1 MQLLLVSIC
10 LAICSST
17 LVSATDPHYVIFI
30 PQTLEEGSQEKA
42 CVTIQGLENGL
53 HLKLEL
59 REGDHI
65 HEIAEQDIKT
75 AEFSHCYSFL
85 VPSVEHSNKDWSFH
99 VSGQGED
106 LKIDETRKVNIA
118 KRHYSCVMQTD
129 KSTYKPNDIV
139 RLRLVS
145 LDHDFHISNENY
157 EKILLLD
164 PNGHY
169 IGQWLNVTTDH
180 GFADLTYH
188 LAKELNLG
196 DYTFSV
202 PNKCKQTFTVAEYV
216 LKRFEVHNNLPTTVA
231 STAKS
236 FNLEVCSSYTY
247 GKPVQGN
254 LDIEICP
261 EIRPVCLSYYGCCG
275 LYDHDEHDSEKCIKI
290 THAKTDSK
298 GCLSREIDLHAF
310 NFSGEDQNKQI
321 QIVSKL
327 TEDGTGH
334 TEEATA
340 ELQLRSYQ
348 KIKFENTGIV
358 YQRGVPFS
366 GKIKVTDHD
375 NKPLA
380 NVAVAIISHE
390 DFKKLATLETDKD
403 GLAHFALNTDSW
415 GESFGLTAIFLTKED
430 VDADL
435 DIGYLMFSDA
445 TIWVHSHYSESQSFL
460 NLETRGR
467 DQLPCDSDL
476 SVNVDYHIN
485 KDQLDS
491 KTDHISFFYFT
502 ANEDG
507 IYSHEEYKVDIT
519 EQSSGSTLQGSFSIK
534 VHLDAKLSPHFT
546 LSVYTLLPKGE
557 TLSGITFFEV
567 SACFGNKVQLKF
579 SEEQVHPGGKV
590 NLDVS
595 AEAGSLC
602 SVRSVDKGYLLQY
615 PHDDVSLAAQVQNSL
630 SRPYGYYRDGFE
642 QEDHQCPEN
651 QTVAR
656 RWEPVF
662 DTSFLFQVSQLRLI
676 TNTHVKKPVE
686 CVDNDLVAPRYTSK
700 KKHDQKAKEDEVKQR
715 SPRTSFPDTWLFEL
729 VVVGP
734 EGHTVLNLNTP
745 DSITKWE
752 TDAVCLGKSGIGEI
766 RNVGLVAFQPYFI
779 DLVIPYSVV
788 QGEKFKID
796 AQIFSY
802 EKKCILVAV
811 SLSEVD
817 GIHTVQGKD
826 QARCVCD
833 SHVSHFSWDA
843 TATKLNEIKIHIESG
858 SLEIEGDCKED
869 HLLITKEHRVDSI
882 EKTIVVKPMGY
893 EEQITETH
901 LLYAKDDTQ
910 KVSYTLN
917 IPDRLIPGT
926 ERAHII
932 VVGDIMGNILVNLE
946 NIIHL
951 PDGCGEQSVSKLSRY
966 CYSLEYLQSVNEL
979 TRETKEKFLEHIVE
993 GYQKQLTFKNESGGG
1008 YATFPGGSSDQWITA
1023 LVVKALNCAKQFIHV
1038 DDQDIQKAIQWLE
1051 SIQLSNGCF
1060 NDSDSYFY
1068 NDLEDDELT
1077 QTAFILISLLEHQ
1090 TFHDKS
1096 IVEKAKSCIT
1106 KGADTAK
1113 SPHVLA
1119 ILAYAFTLLGDSEM
1133 RALMLKR
1140 LDEHATIEGET
1151 KHWQGTSYRH
1161 GNIEISSYAILALL
1175 SDKIITHKDL
1185 EQSAYSIH
1193 WLASQQNPWG
1203 GFSSSQDTTL
1213 ALHALAKYAKATNHK
1228 KGDSTVVIEDDS
1240 GFHRE
1245 VQVTKQNSLLVQ
1257 TIDLPKVPGT
1267 YTASIKGD
1275 GCVYTQAHLH
1285 YSEVPDEHEVHFA
1298 VNVTTEPAVCTRDAQ
1313 TKFDVHIEA
1322 RYLGKRSKTNMIM
1335 IEAELLSG
1343 FVPVANSI
1351 RKLNRRYDV
1360 RRVDVLPGEVQIY
1373 LDHLDHDTTEF
1384 VFTIEQ
1390 ETHVENLHP
1399 ANVAVLD
1406 YYVPVIKTHATYNAP
1421 CSQAHCNVRASERR
1435 DCGKPGIT
1443 KEECEQNNCCY
1454 DTSVVNAK
1462 WCFFHDYNTIEAKED
1477 HDSHE
1482 TQQTQEAH

>member
-10 LAICSST
+10 LVICSST

-59 REGDHI
+59 RKGDDI

-85 VPSVEHSNKDWSFH
+85 VPLVEHSSKDWSFH

-118 KRHYSCVMQTD
+118 KKHYSCVIQTD

-139 RLRLVS
+139 KLRLVS

-157 EKILLLD
+157 EKILLLNPD
-164 PNGHY
+164 GHH
-169 IGQWLNVTTDH
+169 IGQWLNVTTNH

-188 LAKELNLG
+188 LSKELTLG
-196 DYTFSV
+196 NYKFTV
-202 PNKCKQTFTVAEYV
+202 PNKCQQTFTVAEYV
-216 LKRFEVHNNLPTTVA
+216 LKRFEVHINLPTNVA
-231 STAKS
+231 ITEKS
-236 FNLEVCSSYTY
+236 FNLEVCGSYTY

-261 EIRPVCLSYYGCCG
+261 GNPRCFSPLRSCSHF
-275 LYDHDEHDSEKCIKI
+275 DDDDHDSEECIKI
-290 THAKTDSK
+290 THVKTDSK

-310 NFSGEDQNKQI
+310 NFSGEDQNKQL
-321 QIVSKL
+321 QIVSTL
-327 TEDGTGH
+327 TEDGTDH
-334 TEEATA
+334 TEEASA
-340 ELQLRSYQ
+340 SLHFSSHH
-348 KIKFENTGIV
+348 KITFVNTGML
-358 YQRGVPFS
+358 YQRGVPFT
-366 GKIKVTDHD
+366 GKIKVTDQ
-375 NKPLA
+375 NNQPMAQVVVKILSGE
-380 NVAVAIISHE
+380 NLEKI
-390 DFKKLATLETDKD
+390 ATLGTYKD
-403 GLAHFALNTDSW
+403 GVADFTLHTDSW
-415 GESFGLTAIFLTKED
+415 TDIVALAAVLVTKED
-430 VDADL
+430 VDEDL
-435 DIGYLMFSDA
+435 DLRNLMFSEA
-445 TIWVHSHYSESQSFL
+445 VAWVLPHYSESQSFL
-460 NLETRGR
+460 NLEGRGR
-467 DQLPCDSDL
+467 DELPCDSDL

-485 KDQLDS
+485 KNQLDS

-502 ANEDG
+502 SNEDG
-507 IYSHEEYKVDIT
+507 IYSHEEHKVDIT
-519 EQSSGSTLQGSFSIK
+519 EQSSHSVLKGSFPIK
-534 VHLDAKLSPHFT
+534 VHLDAKLSPHFV

-557 TLSGITFFEV
+557 TLSSIAFFEV
-567 SACFGNKVQLKF
+567 SACFANKVQLKF

-615 PHDDVSLAAQVQNSL
+615 PRDDVSFANQVKNRL
-630 SRPYGYYRDGFE
+630 SRPHGFYNVDFRG
-642 QEDHQCPEN
+642 EDHQCPEN
-651 QTVAR
+651 QTAVQR
-656 RWEPVF
+656 FQPVF
-662 DTSFLFQVSQLRLI
+662 DTSSLFQASTMMLI
-676 TNTHVKKPVE
+676 TNTRVKKPVE
-686 CVDNDLVAPRYTSK
+686 CVDNLVAARQGSK
-700 KKHDQKAKEDEVKQR
+700 KKHGLKAKEDEVKQR
-715 SPRTSFPDTWLFEL
+715 SPRISFPATWLFEL

-766 RNVGLVAFQPYFI
+766 RNVGLVTFQTYFI
-779 DLVIPYSVV
+779 DLIIPYSVV

-811 SLSEVD
+811 SLFEVD

-833 SHVSHFSWDA
+833 GHVSHFSWDA

-858 SLEIEGDCKED
+858 SLQIEGDCKED
-869 HLLITKEHRVDSI
+869 HLLITKDHRMDSI

-893 EEQITETH
+893 EEEITETH
-901 LLYAKDDTQ
+901 LLYANDITQ
-910 KVSYTLN
+910 KVSFTLN
-917 IPDRLIPGT
+917 IPDRMIPGT

-932 VVGDIMGNILVNLE
+932 VVGDIMGNIFVNLE

-966 CYSLEYLQSVNEL
+966 CYSLEYLQSTNEI
-979 TRETKEKFLEHIVE
+979 TPETKEKFLEHMVE
-993 GYQKQLTFKNESGGG
+993 GYQKLLTFKTESGG
-1008 YATFPGGSSDQWITA
+1008 YATFAGRSANKWITA
-1023 LVVKALNCAKQFIHV
+1023 LVVKALNCAKQFIYV
-1038 DDQDIQKAIQWLE
+1038 DEKDIQEAIHWLKTV
-1051 SIQLSNGCF
+1051 QLPNGCF
-1060 NDSDSYFY
+1060 NISESYFY
-1068 NDLEDDELT
+1068 NDIDDEELT
-1077 QTAFILISLLEHQ
+1077 ETTFILISLLEHRLV
-1090 TFHDKS
+1090 HDGS
-1096 IVEKAKSCIT
+1096 IVENAKSCIT
-1106 KGADTAK
+1106 KGAETVN
-1113 SPHVLA
+1113 SPHALA
-1119 ILAYAFTLLGDSEM
+1119 LLAYAFTLLGDSEM

-1140 LDEHATIEGET
+1140 LDEHAKREGDR
-1151 KHWQGTSYRH
+1151 KYWIGTGYRH
-1161 GNIEISSYAILALL
+1161 GDLEISSYAILALL

-1185 EQSAYSIH
+1185 EQSSYSVY

-1228 KGDSTVVIEDDS
+1228 KGDSTVIIEDDS
-1240 GFHRE
+1240 GFHKE
-1245 VQVTKQNSLLVQ
+1245 VHVTKQNSLLVQ
-1257 TIDLPKVPGT
+1257 TVDLPKIPGI

-1285 YSEVPDEHEVHFA
+1285 YAEVPDEHDLYFA
-1298 VNVTTEPAVCTRDAQ
+1298 VNVTTDPVVCTRDAQ
-1313 TKFDVHIEA
+1313 TKFDVHIET
-1322 RYLGKRSKTNMIM
+1322 RYEGKRSKTNMIM
-1335 IEAELLSG
+1335 IKAELLSG
-1343 FVPVANSI
+1343 YVPDSKSI
-1351 RKLNRRYDV
+1351 RKLKGRDDV

-1373 LDHLDHDTTEF
+1373 LDHLARETKEY
-1384 VFTIEQ
+1384 VFTIKQ
-1390 ETHVENLHP
+1390 ETRVENSHP
-1399 ANVAVLD
+1399 ANVVVLD
-1406 YYVPVIKTHATYNAP
+1406 YYVPVMKAHATYNSP
-1421 CSQAHCNVRASERR
+1421 CSKAHCNVRASERR

-1443 KEECEQNNCCY
+1443 KEECEQKNCCY
-1454 DTSVVNAK
+1454 DTSVMDAK
-1462 WCFFHDYNTIEAKED
+1462 WCFFHDYNTIEVEED
-1477 HDSHE
+1477 HHSHE

>member
-59 REGDHI
+59 RKDDHI

-75 AEFSHCYSFL
+75 SEFSHCYSFL
-85 VPSVEHSNKDWSFH
+85 VPLVEHSSKDWLFH
-99 VSGQGED
+99 VSWQGED
-106 LKIDETRKVNIA
+106 LKIDETRKVTIA
-118 KRHYSCVMQTD
+118 KKHYSCVIQTD

-139 RLRLVS
+139 KLRLVS
-145 LDHDFHISNENY
+145 LDHDFHISDENY
-157 EKILLLD
+157 EQILLLD
-164 PNGHY
+164 PNGHH
-169 IGQWLNVTTDH
+169 IGQWMNVTTNH
-180 GFADLTYH
+180 GFADLSYH
-188 LAKELNLG
+188 LSKELTLG
-196 DYTFSV
+196 IYKFAV
-202 PNKCKQTFTVAEYV
+202 PNKCHQTFTVAEYV
-216 LKRFEVHNNLPTTVA
+216 LKRFEVHINLPTTVA

-236 FNLEVCSSYTY
+236 FNLEACGSYTY

-261 EIRPVCLSYYGCCG
+261 GNHHWCSSPFGPCSRFDDDG
-275 LYDHDEHDSEKCIKI
+275 HDSEKCLKI

-310 NFSGEDQNKQI
+310 NFSGEDQNKHI
-321 QIVSKL
+321 RIVSTL

-334 TEEATA
+334 TEEASA
-340 ELQLRSYQ
+340 VLHISSYQ
-348 KIKFENTGIV
+348 KIKFEHTGML

-366 GKIKVTDHD
+366 GKIKVTDKD
-375 NKPLA
+375 NQPMAKA
-380 NVAVAIISHE
+380 AVRILSGEHFE
-390 DFKKLATLETDKD
+390 KLATLETNKD
-403 GLAHFALNTDSW
+403 GVADFTFNTDSW
-415 GESFGLTAIFLTKED
+415 T
-430 VDADL
+430 
-435 DIGYLMFSDA
+435 DIVSLA
-445 TIWVHSHYSESQSFL
+445 
-460 NLETRGR
+460 
-467 DQLPCDSDL
+467 
-476 SVNVDYHIN
+476 
-485 KDQLDS
+485 
-491 KTDHISFFYFT
+491 T
-502 ANEDG
+502 ANGDG
-507 IYSHEEYKVDIT
+507 IYSHEEHKVDIT
-519 EQSSGSTLQGSFSIK
+519 EQLSHSTLQGSFPIK

-546 LSVYTLLPKGE
+546 LSVYTILPKGE
-557 TLSGITFFEV
+557 TLSGLTFFEV

-615 PHDDVSLAAQVQNSL
+615 PHDDVSFATQVQRSL
-630 SRPYGYYRDGFE
+630 SRPHGFDGADFY

-651 QTVAR
+651 QTAIHRSMV
-656 RWEPVF
+656 PVF
-662 DTSFLFQVSQLRLI
+662 DTSFLFQISQLRLI

-686 CVDNDLVAPRYTSK
+686 CVDNLVAPRQGIK
-700 KKHDQKAKEDEVKQR
+700 RKHGQKAKEDEVKQR
-715 SPRTSFPDTWLFEL
+715 SPRISFPDTWLFEL

-766 RNVGLVAFQPYFI
+766 RNVGLVTLQPYFI

-811 SLSEVD
+811 SLSESD

-833 SHVSHFSWDA
+833 GHVSHFSWDA
-843 TATKLNEIKIHIESG
+843 TATKLNEIKIHIKSG

-869 HLLITKEHRVDSI
+869 HLLITKDHGMDSV

-893 EEQITETH
+893 EEEITETH
-901 LLYAKDDTQ
+901 LLYATDHTQ
-910 KVSYTLN
+910 KVSFTLN

-932 VVGDIMGNILVNLE
+932 VVGDIMGNIIINLE
-946 NIIHL
+946 HMLRL
-951 PDGCGEQSVSKLSRY
+951 PEGCGEQSVSKLSRY
-966 CYSLEYLQSVNEL
+966 CYSLEYLQSTNEL
-979 TRETKEKFLEHIVE
+979 TPETKEKFLEHIVE
-993 GYQKQLTFKNESGGG
+993 GYQKQLTFKNESGG
-1008 YATFPGGSSDQWITA
+1008 YATFPGGPPNQWITA
-1023 LVVKALNCAKQFIHV
+1023 LVIKALNCAKQFIHV
-1038 DDQDIQKAIQWLE
+1038 DEKNIQDAIHWLE
-1051 SIQLSNGCF
+1051 TIQLPNGCF
-1060 NDSDSYFY
+1060 NSSVPYFY
-1068 NDLEDDELT
+1068 NDIDDETIT
-1077 QTAFILISLLEHQ
+1077 QTTFILISLLEHQ
-1090 TFHDKS
+1090 LLHDRS
-1096 IVEKAKSCIT
+1096 VVEKAQSCIK
-1106 KGADTAK
+1106 KGAETAK
-1113 SPHVLA
+1113 SSHALA
-1119 ILAYAFTLLGDSEM
+1119 LLAYAFTLLGDSEM

-1140 LDEHATIEGET
+1140 LDEHAKIEGET
-1151 KHWQGTSYRH
+1151 KHWIGSDYRH
-1161 GNIEISSYAILALL
+1161 GDLEISSYAILALL

-1185 EQSAYSIH
+1185 EQSAYSVY
-1193 WLASQQNPWG
+1193 WLASQQNPSG
-1203 GFSSSQDTTL
+1203 GFSSSQDTTV

-1228 KGDSTVVIEDDS
+1228 KGDSTVIIEDDS

-1257 TIDLPKVPGT
+1257 TVDLPKVPGT

-1285 YSEVPDEHEVHFA
+1285 YTEVPDEHDLYFS

-1313 TKFDVHIEA
+1313 RQFDVHIET
-1322 RYLGKRSKTNMIM
+1322 RYEGKRSKTNMIL
-1335 IEAELLSG
+1335 IKAELISG
-1343 FVPVANSI
+1343 FVPDGKSI
-1351 RKLNRRYDV
+1351 KRLKGRYGV

-1373 LDHLDHDTTEF
+1373 LDNLDHETKEY
-1384 VFTIEQ
+1384 VFTIKQ

-1399 ANVAVLD
+1399 ANVVVLD
-1406 YYVPVIKTHATYNAP
+1406 YYVPVIKAHATYNSP
-1421 CSQAHCNVRASERR
+1421 CSKAHCNVRASERR

-1443 KEECEQNNCCY
+1443 KEECERNNCCY

-1462 WCFFHDYNTIEAKED
+1462 WCFFHDYNTIEVEED
-1477 HDSHE
+1477 HHSHE